1 MSCAS
6 VSNVESFITAARGAD
21 GSERANYQLFVRDL
35 CDLLGVPAPTY
46 SSAETALNDYV
57 FERRVDFAHPD
68 GSRTPGFIDCYK
80 RDCFVLEA
88 KQSGKR
94 KAGADGGPAPG
105 WDRVLMEARRQAEN
119 YARALPVS
127 HGYPPLLIVLD
138 VGRSIA
144 LFADFSGQG
153 KNYVHYP
160 DRARYRIGLDDLRDE
175 AVRERLRR
183 AFVDPLSLDPT
194 REAAEVTRD
203 VAERLARIARRLER
217 RHEPKDVAE
226 FLMRCVFTMFAK
238 DVGLLPREK
247 LLDLLAAV
255 KREPGAFVPAME
267 SLWAAMN
274 AGRYESRLMTTLLE
288 FNGGLFAQARALP
301 LAAEEIAE
309 LEVAARKTWANVEPT
324 IFGTLLERALDPRE
338 RASLGAHYTPRTY
351 VERLVIHTVIEPLRA
366 EWEIRKNRADEQARA
381 GDVAQALGTIR
392 IFHHELC
399 TVRVLDPACG
409 TGNFLYV
416 ALELMKRLEGE
427 VLDALDAL
435 GQDQGRLA
443 MDGETVSPKQFLGL
457 EINPRAVAIAE
468 LVLWIG
474 FLKWQLKTGGPHAVA
489 VPVLK
494 AYGTIREQDAI
505 LAHDGVE
512 PVLDAAGAAV
522 TRWDG
527 IGCTTSAA
535 NGERIPDPAAR
546 IPLLRYRDPR
556 PAPWPEAEFVV
567 GNPPFIGGKDLRAQL
582 GNGYAEAC
590 WTARPHLP
598 GGADFVMHF
607 WDEAATRLTAAA
619 RDGGARR
626 TGKGAGTQAKA
637 GAAPVLRRFGFITT
651 NSITQTFSRRVI
663 ERHRAAKSPL
673 HLVFAVPDHP
683 WYKGADAAAVRI
695 AMTVCARGEGP
706 GVLAR
711 IVSERHLDSDTPQVE
726 LARREGV
733 ITGNLSIGAD
743 LGSAT
748 ALLANEAL
756 CSPGVKLH
764 GAGFIVTPQ
773 KAASLGLG
781 RVPGLENH
789 ILPYRNGRDL
799 TGRPRG
805 AMVIDLHGL
814 KAEEVLERFPEVYQH
829 VLETVK
835 PGRQAK
841 VGASKDMNEYATKW
855 WLFGKVRTEL
865 RSFTS
870 NLPRYIATTETAKHR
885 LFQFLDTGIRPD
897 NMLVAIGLPTP
908 EHLAVL
914 SSRLHV
920 VWAIAAGGWMGIG
933 NDPRYSKTR
942 TFDPFPF
949 PACLDPAHPDAES
962 RATLR
967 RLGERL
973 DAMRKARIAR
983 HPHLTL
989 TGLYNVLERLRG
1001 LDWGTDNLPLT
1012 PAETD
1017 VKDAGLVSVL
1027 KDLHDSI
1034 DRAAF
1039 AAYGW
1044 EDLADHLVGRPGA
1057 TTPVDALPEGQAEVE
1072 AELLARLVALNR
1084 ERAQEEADGR
1094 VRWLRPGFQV
1104 PRLGGRLPQPAQE
1117 IFPGLD
1123 DVVLPVA
1130 ARPRWP
1136 ADGLD
1141 QIRLVRDVLA
1151 RAPAPVR
1158 IDAIAVS
1165 FDGRADA
1172 HRRRRVAAVL
1182 ETLVATGSARF
1193 REEGEGEPRS
1203 YFVPR

>member
-1 MSCAS
+1 MQSCVDDS
-6 VSNVESFITAARGAD
+6 IERFIAAAGRAD

-35 CDLLGVPAPTY
+35 CELIGVPPPTY

-57 FERRVDFAHPD
+57 FERRVDFPHPD

-94 KAGADGGPAPG
+94 KDGADGGPAPG

-119 YARALPVS
+119 YARALPVA
-127 HGYPPLLIVLD
+127 HGYPPFLIVVD
-138 VGRSIA
+138 VGRSIS

-160 DRARYRIGLDDLRDE
+160 DRASYRILLDDLRDE

-183 AFVDPLSLDPT
+183 VFVEPLTLDPT

-203 VAERLARIARRLER
+203 VAERLARIAKRLEK
-217 RHEPKDVAE
+217 RHDPGDVAE

-247 LLDLLAAV
+247 LLDLLADV
-255 KREPGAFVPAME
+255 KSEPNAFVPAME

-274 AGRYESRLMTTLLE
+274 AGTYEPRLLVRLVE
-288 FNGGLFAQARALP
+288 FNGGLFADARALP

-309 LEVAARKTWANVEPT
+309 LEIAARKTWANVEPT

-351 VERLVIHTVIEPLRA
+351 VERLVIQTVIEPLRA
-366 EWEIRKNRADEQARA
+366 EWDIRKNHADEQARA
-381 GDVAQALGTIR
+381 GDIAEAVKTVLA
-392 IFHHELC
+392 FHHELC

-427 VLDALDAL
+427 VLDALEAL

-443 MDGETVSPKQFLGL
+443 MEGETVGPRQFLGL
-457 EINPRAVAIAE
+457 ELNPRAVAIAE

-474 FLKWQLKTGGPHAVA
+474 FLKWQLKTGGPNAITP
-489 VPVLK
+489 PVLK

-505 LAHDGVE
+505 LAHDGRVA
-512 PVLDAAGAAV
+512 VLDGNGEPA

-527 IGCTTSAA
+527 VTYITSPIT
-535 NGERIPDPAAR
+535 GERVPDPQAR
-546 IPLLRYRDPR
+546 VPLYRYANPR
-556 PAPWPEAEFVV
+556 PAPWPEAEFIV
-567 GNPPFIGGKDLRAQL
+567 GNPPFIGGKDMRAQL
-582 GNGYAEAC
+582 GDGYAEAC
-590 WTARPHLP
+590 WKARPHLP

-607 WDEAATRLTAAA
+607 WDEAATRLVAAPSAGKTA
-619 RDGGARR
+619 GGRA
-626 TGKGAGTQAKA
+626 GKGAAKQPKA
-637 GAAPVLRRFGFITT
+637 HATPVLRRFGFITT

-663 ERHRAAKSPL
+663 ERHRAAKTPI

-683 WYKGADAAAVRI
+683 WYKSADAAAVRI
-695 AMTVCARGEGP
+695 AMTVCARGDGP

-711 IVSERHLDSDTPQVE
+711 VVSEEHLDSDTPQVE
-726 LARREGV
+726 LERREGV
-733 ITGNLSIGAD
+733 ITGNLIIGAD
-743 LGSAT
+743 LASAG

-756 CSPGVKLH
+756 SSRGVALH

-773 KAASLGLG
+773 KAAALGLG
-781 RVPGLENH
+781 RVEGLENH

-805 AMVIDLHGL
+805 VMVIDLYGL
-814 KAEEVLERFPEVYQH
+814 EAEEVLERFPAVYQH
-829 VLETVK
+829 LLETVK
-835 PGRQAK
+835 PERDQNNR
-841 VGASKDMNEYATKW
+841 ASYRDNW
-855 WLFGKVRTEL
+855 WQFGEPRGNL
-865 RSFTS
+865 RPALHGLT
-870 NLPRYIATTETAKHR
+870 RYIATVETAKHR
-885 LFQFLDTGIRPD
+885 FFEFINIDTRPD
-897 NMLVAIGLPTP
+897 NRLVVAALEEGYA
-908 EHLAVL
+908 LAL
-914 SSRLHV
+914 MSSRVHV
-920 VWAIAAGGWMGIG
+920 AWALAQGGLLEDRPI
-933 NDPRYSKTR
+933 YTKSQC
-942 TFDPFPF
+942 FDPFPF
-949 PACLDPAHPDAES
+949 PACLDPAHPDADTRE
-962 RATLR
+962 TLR

-973 DAMRKARIAR
+973 DATRKARIAQ
-983 HPHLTL
+983 HPHLTM
-989 TGLYNVLERLRG
+989 TGLYNVMERLRA
-1001 LDWGTDNLPLT
+1001 LEWKTDLEPLT
-1012 PAETD
+1012 PAEID
-1017 VKDAGLVSVL
+1017 VKDAGFVSIL
-1027 KDLHDSI
+1027 KDLHDAI
-1034 DRAAF
+1034 DRAVF

-1044 EDLADHLVGRPGA
+1044 EDLAERLVGRPGA
-1057 TTPVDALPEGQAEVE
+1057 TMPADVLPPGQAQAEE
-1072 AELLARLVALNR
+1072 ELLTRLVALNR
-1084 ERAQEEADGR
+1084 ERAEEEAAGR
-1094 VRWLRPGFQV
+1094 VRWLRPEFQI
-1104 PRLGGRLPQPAQE
+1104 PRLGGRLPEPVQE
-1117 IFPGLD
+1117 ILPD
-1123 DVVLPVA
+1123 MDVVPIPVA

-1136 ADGLD
+1136 TDGLD

-1158 IDAIAVS
+1158 IETIAVS
-1165 FDGRADA
+1165 FDGRANA

-1182 ETLVATGSARF
+1182 ETLVATGSARM
-1193 REEGEGEPRS
+1193 RDDGEAAS